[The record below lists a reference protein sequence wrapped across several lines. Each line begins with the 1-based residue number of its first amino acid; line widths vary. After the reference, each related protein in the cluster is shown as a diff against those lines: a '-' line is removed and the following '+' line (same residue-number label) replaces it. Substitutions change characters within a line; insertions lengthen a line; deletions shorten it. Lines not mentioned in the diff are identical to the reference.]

1 MTEFWHRHVL
11 PRLNSALRR
20 CGYRLDVVDF
30 DYVLR
35 NRLLQRGAR
44 DFFFIQVGAFDGIS
58 QDPITRYI
66 GQFDLRGVLI
76 EPQPGPFARLADNY
90 RDQRRL
96 TLVNAAVA
104 ETEGTRD
111 FFTVRAGVPGMP
123 EWSQQ
128 LASFDR
134 NNIVKHRD
142 GIRGHGVPMIPDI
155 EQHIEV
161 QPVRCLTFDR
171 LLDDAQVTSVDLL
184 QIDAEGYDVELLKVF
199 PFDRL
204 RPAIIRYEH
213 MHVDNAAQRSCVER
227 LTSLGYRVISERS
240 DTYAYLR

>member
-1 MTEFWHRHVL
+1 MTAFWHRHVL

-30 DYVLR
+30 DYILKS
-35 NRLLQRGAR
+35 RLLLRGAR
-44 DFFFIQVGAFDGIS
+44 DFFFLQVGAFDGVS
-58 QDPITRYI
+58 HDPITRYI
-66 GQFDLRGVLI
+66 EQFDLRGVLI
-76 EPQPGPFARLADNY
+76 EPQPQPFARLAENY
-90 RDQRRL
+90 RDHRRL
-96 TLVNAAVA
+96 TLVNAAVS

-134 NNIVKHRD
+134 NNILKHRD
-142 GIRGHGVPMIPDI
+142 GIPAHGVPRIPDI

-171 LLDDAQVTSVDLL
+171 LLDDADAKIVDLL
-184 QIDAEGYDVELLKVF
+184 QIDAEGYDVELLKSF
-199 PFDRL
+199 PFERV

-213 MHVDNAAQRSCVER
+213 MHVDAEAQHACVAR
-227 LTSLGYRVISERS
+227 LKALGYRVISERS